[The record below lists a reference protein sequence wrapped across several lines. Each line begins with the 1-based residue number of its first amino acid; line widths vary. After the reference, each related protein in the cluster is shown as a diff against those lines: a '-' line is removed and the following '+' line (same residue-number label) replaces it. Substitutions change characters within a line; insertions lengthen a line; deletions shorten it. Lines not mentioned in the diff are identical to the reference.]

1 MSKLKYVIRMILL
14 PIVKWTL
21 PKHPFKRADLVKVPN
36 TKGLYE
42 VEELLYTESLDWY
55 MIMRVY
61 GDTKLVSVTK
71 NSDLPLVEYKHI
83 PDEDFG

>member
-1 MSKLKYVIRMILL
+1 MEKIKSLIRLILL
-14 PIVKWTL
+14 PIVRWTL
-21 PKHPFKRADLVKVPN
+21 PKHPFLRADLVKVPN

-42 VEELLYTESLDWY
+42 VEELLYTENLEWY

-71 NSDLPLVEYKHI
+71 NSDLPLVSYNKI